1 MKTLVSIYKSPKTD
15 EMYLYVERKAGLKKV
30 PEALLAQFGTAI
42 HVTDMILTPD
52 RKLSRADA
60 SRVLEQIVTA
70 GFYLQMPPK
79 KEDYLLSLFKD
90 TSDRYKGMS

>member
-1 MKTLVSIYKSPKTD
+1 MKTLVSIYKSPKND
-15 EMYLYVERKAGLKKV
+15 EMYLYVARTVGLEKV
-30 PEALLAQFGTAI
+30 PETLLKQFGTAV

-52 RKLSRADA
+52 KKLARADA
-60 SRVLEQIVTA
+60 SRVLDQIESA

-79 KEDYLLSLFKD
+79 KQDYLLSLFKD